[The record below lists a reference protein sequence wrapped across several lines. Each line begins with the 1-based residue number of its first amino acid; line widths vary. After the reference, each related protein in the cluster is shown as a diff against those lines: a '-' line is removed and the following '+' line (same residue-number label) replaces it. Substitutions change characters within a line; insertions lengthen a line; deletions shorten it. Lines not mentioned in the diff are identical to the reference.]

1 MVDRTDVRF
10 GGGYIGGEATH
21 REFMKPTAYQAALAQ
36 MANFAVNPPLLHDH
50 PTVVA
55 MKRVRRARVERL
67 RALRLRSWW
76 RKVWDG
82 VVYVVT
88 GREP

>member
-1 MVDRTDVRF
+1 MVRTHTELRYGPSDELHAMILRRLQN
-10 GGGYIGGEATH
+10 AT
-21 REFMKPTAYQAALAQ
+21 T
-36 MANFAVNPPLLHDH
+36 PPIVIEH

-55 MKRVRRARVERL
+55 MKRVRRERAERL
-67 RALRLRSWW
+67 RALRLRPWW

>member
-10 GGGYIGGEATH
+10 GGGYIGGEAAH
-21 REFMKPTAYQAALAQ
+21 REFMKPTAYQEALLR
-36 MANFAVNPPLLHDH
+36 MSNFIANPPLVLEH

-55 MKRVRRARVERL
+55 MKRVRRERAAKL
-67 RALRLRSWW
+67 RALRLRPWW

-82 VVYVVT
+82 VVYVVS